1 MISSWIEYLTVR
13 KFPTY
18 VHQHKKSFS
27 SSFWVRT
34 SLHAQS
40 AHFSSSQQCPHY
52 LSIDSSESS
61 MLINT
66 RHTLSYRVRLLCA
79 IMLHRWS
86 EFPVRSLVTTQK
98 LARWTGKKCPGY
110 ERRKEK
116 HHRSARSLRKTAEII
131 TGELPQLREEIGNTM
146 KTKVAHFSF
155 HNRLYSLATGEIN
168 FDLIEIVRGD
178 RWSSWWWKRRP
189 TSTGSN

>member
-13 KFPTY
+13 SILMFINI
-18 VHQHKKSFS
+18 KKAF
-27 SSFWVRT
+27 
-34 SLHAQS
+34 LHPFES
-40 AHFSSSQQCPHY
+40 AHHSTLNRPIFLPHSSV
-52 LSIDSSESS
+52 
-61 MLINT
+61 LIIYPST
-66 RHTLSYRVRLLCA
+66 PRRVRCWLIHVILCHIEFGCCV

-116 HHRSARSLRKTAEII
+116 HHRSARSLRKTAGII